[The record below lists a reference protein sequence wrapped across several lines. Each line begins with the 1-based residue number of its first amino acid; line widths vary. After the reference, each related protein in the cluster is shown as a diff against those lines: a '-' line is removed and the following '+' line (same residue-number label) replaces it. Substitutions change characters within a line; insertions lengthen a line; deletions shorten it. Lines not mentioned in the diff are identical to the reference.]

1 MFVRRYSER
10 LPIMPIMTSFF
21 TVILM
26 SRVTRQS
33 QVFDF

>member
-10 LPIMPIMTSFF
+10 LPIMTSFF